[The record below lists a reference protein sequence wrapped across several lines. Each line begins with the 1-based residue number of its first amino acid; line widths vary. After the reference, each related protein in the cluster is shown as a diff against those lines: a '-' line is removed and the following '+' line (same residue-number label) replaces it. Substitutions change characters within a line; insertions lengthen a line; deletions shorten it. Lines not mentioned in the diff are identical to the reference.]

1 MRVVYLDSLAALN
14 FCMDYCILRASAQFS
29 GRPATGARLTA
40 AAGLGAAYAVLCVLV
55 PVCAALPFRLIG
67 VGGMSAMAF
76 GIRQRAGW
84 VRSTLTVLLISFV
97 FGGGVSALSALCGAN
112 FYRGGVLIAPVSRT
126 VLAAAAVI
134 SYLISAVVFRRQT
147 AADAPRT
154 ERVTIRAGGRT
165 GCVQLL
171 CDSGNLLTDPLTG
184 RPALI
189 LTKGTA
195 QRLFPEAVQS
205 AQADRIPFDS
215 LGGSGRMDGFLPE
228 EIRRED
234 GSRYEAVIALT
245 TAFLGADC
253 DGLIPQGRRS
263 HAEHL
268 ESPDG
273 TNALVADSAGY
284 SSE

>member
-29 GRPATGARLTA
+29 GRPSTGTRLA
-40 AAGLGAAYAVLCVLV
+40 AGAGLGAAYAVLCVAV
-55 PVCAALPFRLIG
+55 PMCGELPFRLIG

-84 VRSTLTVLLISFV
+84 IRSTLTVLLISFV

-112 FYRGGVLIAPVSRT
+112 FYRSGVLVAPISRT
-126 VLAAAAVI
+126 VLVVSAAL
-134 SYLISAVVFRRQT
+134 SYGISAVVFRRQT
-147 AADAPRT
+147 AADAPQT

-165 GCVQLL
+165 ECVQLL
-171 CDSGNLLTDPLTG
+171 CDSGNLLMDPLTG

-189 LTKGTA
+189 LTKQSA

-205 AQADRIPFDS
+205 AESDRIPFDS
-215 LGGSGRMDGFLPE
+215 LGGSGWMEAFLPE

-273 TNALVADSAGY
+273 ETAPMADSVRH